1 MTRLRMWIPRLTP
14 VGRPLVRQP
23 RGFTAHGALQVV
35 ALVFALAAPLR
46 GQPVHGSLS
55 GRVLDATGGV
65 VPGASVTVAAT
76 TPAHYRRTVL
86 TDREGRYEFD
96 DVPPGTYDV
105 TAELFG
111 FSPVVVRGIQV
122 AEAEPFRTVDVRL
135 EASAVS
141 ESVTVTAARVAT
153 PTAALP
159 TSVTVLDGETLD
171 AQAALTRNLH
181 TILGKTLPGF
191 GLSRESES
199 NFGQN
204 LRGRGMLVLLDGV
217 PQNFELRQGALDE
230 LSRIDPSRIA
240 RVEVVRGASAA
251 YGSEAAGGIINIITK
266 SGTRGTPLLSS
277 EIGVGF
283 SATHPGDSPS
293 FRLFQDVGGAA
304 RQVDYFAAVGVDTTG
319 RAFDADGDQ
328 IPEIF
333 PVGSSESTAV
343 DVGGRAGMRVTS
355 EQRVGGS
362 AHFYWARKDAAFGSV
377 DGVVGVQKARAVSLP
392 LGIGFAEEIGF
403 PAERPYKRQGTYTLS
418 YEHADLGGSQVSVQL
433 LHLHY
438 RRLNDYFSFGGGQ
451 LNPRFRKTGTRV
463 DVQTPLRFANGATLT
478 WGTDYV
484 FYRHEEPVNT
494 GLTWTPPLDQQ
505 GLAGFAQANVPL
517 GARVTL
523 RGGVR
528 YEDFT
533 VDIDDFRQN
542 PAFGARAVR
551 GGTLDYDA
559 ATFNVGGAVSAAQ
572 GVQLFAGFNQGFSIT
587 QVGRLLVNT
596 PQSSVAGARPEPSK
610 VDSYEV
616 GLRAGWARTQFTAAG
631 FYAKSDL
638 GTSLVA
644 RGIGPPEVIRAP
656 ERTYG
661 IEATVDGQPAAAWRV
676 GGTVSWQEGEQDPD
690 FDGTF
695 TPMPGWRIAPV
706 KIGGYVEHHTRAW
719 WQNRLQV
726 TYSGTRDEFP
736 GSTGFGEGRV
746 DDVTLVDLVTAV
758 RFPRGTLRIG
768 VENLANAFYFP
779 PVNQAFNDPFNY
791 IAGRGRMISVSFSVP
806 WVQ

>member
-1 MTRLRMWIPRLTP
+1 MTRRLL
-14 VGRPLVRQP
+14 GRARPLASLCVLAP
-23 RGFTAHGALQVV
+23 IFLVV
-35 ALVFALAAPLR
+35 VIAEPVI
-46 GQPVHGSLS
+46 GQPARGLLS
-55 GRVLDATGGV
+55 GRVLDATDGV
-65 VPGASVTVAAT
+65 VPGASVTITAT
-76 TPAHYRRTVL
+76 TPPHNRRTVL
-86 TDREGRYEFD
+86 TDREGRYEFG
-96 DVPPGTYDV
+96 DVTPGTYDV

-111 FSPVVVRGIQV
+111 FAPVIARAIDIVAAERVR
-122 AEAEPFRTVDVRL
+122 TLDLRL

-153 PTAALP
+153 PVAALP
-159 TSVTVLDGETLD
+159 ASVTVLDRETLD

-199 NFGQN
+199 NFGQS

-230 LSRIDPSRIA
+230 LSRIDPSRIE

-266 SGTRGTPLLSS
+266 GGARQTPSLSS
-277 EIGVGF
+277 ELGVGF
-283 SATHPGDSPS
+283 SAAHPADSTS

-304 RQVDYFAAVGVDTTG
+304 RQVDYFAAIGVDTAG
-319 RAFDADGDQ
+319 SGFDADGDQ

-333 PVGSSESTAV
+333 PVGSSDSRAV
-343 DVGGRAGMRVTS
+343 DVGGRGEVRVAP
-355 EQRVGGS
+355 EQRLRGS
-362 AHFYWARKDAAFGSV
+362 AHLYWARKDAAFGSA
-377 DGVVGVQKARAVSLP
+377 DGVVGVQKARAVPLP
-392 LGIGFAEEIGF
+392 LGIGFPEEIGF
-403 PAERPYKRQGTYTLS
+403 AAERPYKRQGTYTLS
-418 YEHADLGGSQVSVQL
+418 YEHAHVGSNQVSVQL

-438 RRLNDYFSFGGGQ
+438 SRLNDYFSFGGGQ
-451 LNPRFRKTGTRV
+451 LNPQFRKTGTRV
-463 DVQTPLRFANGATLT
+463 DVQTPLRFANAATLT

-484 FYRHEEPVNT
+484 FYRHEEPVST

-505 GLAGFAQANVPL
+505 SLAGFAQANIPL
-517 GARVTL
+517 GSRVTL

-542 PAFGARAVR
+542 PAFGAREVR

-559 ATFNVGGAVSAAQ
+559 TTFNVGGVVSPAD
-572 GVQLFAGFNQGFSIT
+572 GVQLFAGFSQGFSIT

-596 PQSSVAGARPEPSK
+596 PQPSVAEARPAPSA

-616 GLRAGWARTQFTAAG
+616 GVRVGSVRAQFTAAG
-631 FYAKSDL
+631 FYATSDL

-661 IEATVDGQPAAAWRV
+661 LEATMDGQPAAAWRV

-690 FDGTF
+690 FDRTF

-706 KIGGYVEHHTRAW
+706 KIGGYIEHDTRSW

-726 TYSGTRDEFP
+726 TYSGTRDEFS
-736 GSTGFGEGRV
+736 GSTNFGEGRV
-746 DDVTLVDLVTAV
+746 EDVTLVDLVTAV

-779 PVNQAFNDPFNY
+779 PVNQAFNDGFNY
-791 IAGRGRMISVSFSVP
+791 IAGRGRTVTISFSVP
-806 WVQ
+806 WLR